1 MSQNKPIDIIQYRK
15 VVLDKGTFFKD
26 LETSSV
32 AWVKANPKIWDI
44 ITHDVSKNINYREEN
59 SLLNL
64 YEEDRPWSFD
74 KTHPLVE
81 KNIAYWFDKKTL
93 ITGYI
98 LKSNT
103 DIYRPIFQPWKEK
116 LNYDL
121 RTEIRYYAKFIV
133 ADMRQKLYKKILLSI
148 TKLNTLPEEIVNK
161 IVHLTY
167 DPNFYLKL

>member
-1 MSQNKPIDIIQYRK
+1 MSQSKPIDIIQYRK
-15 VVLDKGTFFKD
+15 VILDKGTFFKD
-26 LETSSV
+26 LGTTSV

-44 ITHDVSKNINYREEN
+44 IIVDVSEN
-59 SLLNL
+59 QRHHMENRLLNL

-93 ITGYI
+93 VTGYI

-103 DIYRPIFQPWKEK
+103 DIYKPIFQPCKEK
-116 LNYDL
+116 LNHEL
-121 RTEIRYYAKFIV
+121 RREIRYNAKFIV
-133 ADMRQKLYKKILLSI
+133 ADMRQKLYKKILLGIS
-148 TKLNTLPEEIVNK
+148 KLNILPKEIIYK
-161 IVHLTY
+161 IVYLTY